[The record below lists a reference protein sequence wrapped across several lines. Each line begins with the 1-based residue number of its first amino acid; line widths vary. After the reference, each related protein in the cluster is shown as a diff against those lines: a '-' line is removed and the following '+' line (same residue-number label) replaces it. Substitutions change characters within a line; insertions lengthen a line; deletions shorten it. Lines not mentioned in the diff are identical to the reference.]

1 MTYDQ
6 WKLSNPVDDG
16 YGYDMVSSCCGAN
29 LYNHDDTDEC
39 DICSNCDDECEPI
52 EDYEYEAIRREN
64 YLEERADARR
74 KYGE

>member
-16 YGYDMVSSCCGAN
+16 CGYDMVSLCCGTHYDEDEDNVTWCADCG
-29 LYNHDDTDEC
+29 NHC
-39 DICSNCDDECEPI
+39 GII

-64 YLEERADARR
+64 YLEMMEDERRIFR
-74 KYGE
+74 K

>member
-16 YGYDMVSSCCGAN
+16 CGYDMVSLCCGTH
-29 LYNHDDTDEC
+29 YDEDEDNVTWCADCGYDC
-39 DICSNCDDECEPI
+39 DII
-52 EDYEYEAIRREN
+52 EDYEYKAIRREN